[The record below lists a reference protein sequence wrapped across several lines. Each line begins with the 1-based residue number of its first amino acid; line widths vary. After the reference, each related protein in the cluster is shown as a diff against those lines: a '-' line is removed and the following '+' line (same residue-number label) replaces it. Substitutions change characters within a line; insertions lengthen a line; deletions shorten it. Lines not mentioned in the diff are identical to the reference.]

1 MPVIEICGPGCTR
14 CKLLAE
20 RADAAAQSLGLDYT
34 LVKVTAMPEI
44 MARGVMSTPAMVV
57 DGLVKVQGQI
67 PSVEALA
74 TLLGGS
80 R

>member
-14 CKLLAE
+14 CKLLAD
-20 RADAAAQSLGLDYT
+20 RADAAAQGLGLDYT

-57 DGLVKVQGQI
+57 DGVVKVQGQI

-74 TLLGGS
+74 TLLGGG

>member
-14 CKLLAE
+14 CKILAE
-20 RADAAAQSLGLDYT
+20 RAETAARSLGLDYT
-34 LVKVTAMPEI
+34 LTKVTAMPDI

-57 DGLVKVQGQI
+57 DGVLKVQGQI

-74 TLLGGS
+74 ELLGGK

>member
-1 MPVIEICGPGCTR
+1 MPVIEICGSGCSR
-14 CKLLAE
+14 CKILAE
-20 RADAAAQSLGLDYT
+20 RANEAAKSLGLDYT
-34 LVKVTAMPEI
+34 LTKVTEMPQI

-57 DGLVKVQGQI
+57 DGVVKIQGQI

-74 TLLGGS
+74 SILGGT